1 MTSVR
6 FFKKCLCL
14 LQTGDF
20 RTRISVYDL
29 EDNERAFDS
38 ERVLFQYEHNYWKL
52 PVAMDDTS
60 VIHTSGTVPKPT
72 GYLSCTMMFGYRVAL
87 KSIF

>member
-1 MTSVR
+1 M
-6 FFKKCLCL
+6 LIP

-29 EDNERAFDS
+29 EENERMFDSGS
-38 ERVLFQYEHNYWKL
+38 ERVAFQYEHNYWKL

-60 VIHTSGTVPKPT
+60 VIHTSGTSLLDILLDIVFWSLKPIIYDT
-72 GYLSCTMMFGYRVAL
+72 DCTE
-87 KSIF
+87 